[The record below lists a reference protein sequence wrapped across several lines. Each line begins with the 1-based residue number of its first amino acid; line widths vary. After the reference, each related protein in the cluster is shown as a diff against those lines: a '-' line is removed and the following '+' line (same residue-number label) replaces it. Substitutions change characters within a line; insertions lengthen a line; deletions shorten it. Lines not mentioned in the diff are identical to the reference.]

1 MRKTAQAIM
10 NAQIPFTIGNL
21 DFQQLRGS
29 PTLFR
34 REGADEPFEYPKIE
48 EFPDRYAIRCST
60 DIRPNRFGQIY
71 NYTPT
76 TQQLTF
82 TSPDATY
89 TFNLNKFG
97 NQVIYSTNSPGASV
111 RAPSIVF
118 EDFPGLIQL
127 EMHIPGKKFDQQT
140 DKAEWPEVQINDQV
154 IKHSS
159 TSPALTAPKEKVLQ
173 VVINPT
179 DRFSSLGNVTLYL
192 SGCDVYQEYPPG
204 EMHKIDK
211 LVGTMSTD
219 LYLTPDKSYPPGV
232 TNLTIEDGFSDAT
245 AVIEFDHDTSKKQVT
260 ITIKSFTGAGKLC
273 DIRDFPYLDKYY
285 PNAIC
290 IAL

>member
-1 MRKTAQAIM
+1 M
-10 NAQIPFTIGNL
+10 NAQIPYTIGNL
-21 DFQQLRGS
+21 DRQQLRGS
-29 PTLFR
+29 PILFR
-34 REGADEPFEYPKIE
+34 REGLDEPFEYPKIE
-48 EFPDRYAIRCST
+48 EFPDHYAIRCST
-60 DIRPNRFGQIY
+60 DIRPNRYGQIY

-82 TSPDATY
+82 TSPDVTY
-89 TFNLNKFG
+89 TFDLNKFG

-127 EMHIPGKKFDQQT
+127 EMRIPQKKFDQTT
-140 DKAEWPEVQINDQV
+140 DKAEWLEVQINDQV
-154 IKHSS
+154 VKHPL
-159 TSPALTAPKEKVLQ
+159 TSPVLPTLKKKALQ
-173 VVINPT
+173 VVINPK
-179 DRFSSLGNVTLYL
+179 DRFSFLGNVTFYL

-204 EMHKIDK
+204 EMSKINK
-211 LVGTMSTD
+211 HVGTMSTD

-232 TNLTIEDGFSDAT
+232 TTLTIEDGFSDAT
-245 AVIEFDHDTSKKQVT
+245 AVIEFNHDTSKKQVT
-260 ITIKSFTGAGKLC
+260 ITIKSFTGTGKLC

>member
-1 MRKTAQAIM
+1 M

-29 PTLFR
+29 PILFR
-34 REGADEPFEYPKIE
+34 REGGDEPFEYPKIE

-60 DIRPNRFGQIY
+60 DIRPNRHGQIY

-97 NQVIYSTNSPGASV
+97 NQVTYSTNSPGASV

-127 EMHIPGKKFDQQT
+127 EMHIPGKKFDHKT
-140 DKAEWPEVQINDQV
+140 DKAEGLEVQINNQV
-154 IKHSS
+154 VKHPL
-159 TSPALTAPKEKVLQ
+159 TSPVLPAPKKKASQ

-179 DRFSSLGNVTLYL
+179 DRFSFLANVTLYL
-192 SGCDVYQEYPPG
+192 SGCDVYQEHPPG
-204 EMHKIDK
+204 EMHKFEK

-219 LYLTPDKSYPPGV
+219 LYLTPDKSYPPG
-232 TNLTIEDGFSDAT
+232 LTTLAIEDGFSDST
-245 AVIEFDHDTSKKQVT
+245 AVLEFNHDTSKKQVT
-260 ITIKSFTGAGKLC
+260 ITIKSFTGTGKLC
-273 DIRDFPYLDKYY
+273 DLRDFPYLDKYY

>member
-1 MRKTAQAIM
+1 MKKTAQAIM

-48 EFPDRYAIRCST
+48 DFPDRYAIRCST

-127 EMHIPGKKFDQQT
+127 EMHIPGKKNSTNRQIRPNGPRCKSTTRSSNIPQPAPRLLPRKKRSYKSLSTPRT
-140 DKAEWPEVQINDQV
+140 DF
-154 IKHSS
+154 H
-159 TSPALTAPKEKVLQ
+159 L
-173 VVINPT
+173 
-179 DRFSSLGNVTLYL
+179 
-192 SGCDVYQEYPPG
+192 
-204 EMHKIDK
+204 
-211 LVGTMSTD
+211 
-219 LYLTPDKSYPPGV
+219 
-232 TNLTIEDGFSDAT
+232 
-245 AVIEFDHDTSKKQVT
+245 
-260 ITIKSFTGAGKLC
+260 
-273 DIRDFPYLDKYY
+273 
-285 PNAIC
+285 
-290 IAL
+290 

>member
-1 MRKTAQAIM
+1 VKKTAQVIM

-29 PTLFR
+29 PILFR
-34 REGADEPFEYPKIE
+34 REGGDEPFEYPKIE

-60 DIRPNRFGQIY
+60 DIRPNRHGQIY

-97 NQVIYSTNSPGASV
+97 NQVTYSTNSPGASV

-127 EMHIPGKKFDQQT
+127 EMHIPGKKFDHKT
-140 DKAEWPEVQINDQV
+140 DKAEGLEVQINNQV
-154 IKHSS
+154 VKHPL
-159 TSPALTAPKEKVLQ
+159 TSPVLPAPKKKASQ

-179 DRFSSLGNVTLYL
+179 DRFSFLANVTLYL
-192 SGCDVYQEYPPG
+192 SGCDVYQEHPPG
-204 EMHKIDK
+204 EMHKFEK

-219 LYLTPDKSYPPGV
+219 LYLTPDKSYPPG
-232 TNLTIEDGFSDAT
+232 LTTLAIEDGFSDST
-245 AVIEFDHDTSKKQVT
+245 AVLEFNHDTSKKQVT
-260 ITIKSFTGAGKLC
+260 ITIKSFTGTGKLC
-273 DIRDFPYLDKYY
+273 DLRDFPYLDKYY

>member
-1 MRKTAQAIM
+1 MKKTAQVIM
-10 NAQIPFTIGNL
+10 NAQIPFSIGNL
-21 DFQQLRGS
+21 DRQQLRGT

-34 REGADEPFEYPKIE
+34 REGLDEPFEYPKIE
-48 EFPDRYAIRCST
+48 EFPDHYAIRCST
-60 DIRPNRFGQIY
+60 DIRPNRHGQIY
-71 NYTPT
+71 NYTPA
-76 TQQLTF
+76 TQQLNF
-82 TSPDATY
+82 TSPDTTY

-127 EMHIPGKKFDQQT
+127 EMRIPGKEIDQKP
-140 DKAEWPEVQINDQV
+140 DEDGWLEVQINDQV
-154 IKHSS
+154 VKHPS
-159 TSPALTAPKEKVLQ
+159 TSPVLPAPKKTALP

-179 DRFSSLGNVTLYL
+179 DKFSFLGNVTLYL

-204 EMHKIDK
+204 EMGKIDK
-211 LVGTMSTD
+211 FVGTMSTD

-232 TNLTIEDGFSDAT
+232 TTLTIEDGFSDAT
-245 AVIEFDHDTSKKQVT
+245 AVIEFNHDTSKKQVT
-260 ITIKSFTGAGKLC
+260 MTIKSFRGTGKLC